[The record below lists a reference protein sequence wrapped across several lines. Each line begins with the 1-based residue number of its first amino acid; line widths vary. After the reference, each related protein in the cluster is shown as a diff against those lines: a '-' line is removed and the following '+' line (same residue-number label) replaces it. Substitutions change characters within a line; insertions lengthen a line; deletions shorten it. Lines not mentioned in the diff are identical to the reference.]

1 MSTGLVV
8 RTVATTVGLGALLVA
23 TPWALRVE
31 GDSEDPMLE
40 FSLTQTGPRAT
51 PFQPGDPSA
60 SFTKSMA
67 SKQLAWVVS
76 VLLFSRTDLV
86 QLLPDVA
93 AAVG

>member
-1 MSTGLVV
+1 MT
-8 RTVATTVGLGALLVA
+8 
-23 TPWALRVE
+23 
-31 GDSEDPMLE
+31 
-40 FSLTQTGPRAT
+40 
-51 PFQPGDPSA
+51 
-60 SFTKSMA
+60 